1 MNGDSGT
8 TSSEFS
14 TMRATKR
21 KLDDAFYRLDAAVTP
36 KEPTDEQPPRKKL
49 LLSQSIYS
57 TLTKYGIKSKEADS
71 SKGPLRNFTSL
82 SKSAPHLSAILTRAA
97 TRTRERLSKSSSPGP
112 SVSTTADYRPSS
124 IPSFLNRLST
134 FKLST
139 YGNKPPQ
146 IDAVAA
152 SKCGW
157 TNDGKDRL
165 VCGICGVSWVVAGRE
180 GMSREAANALI
191 EKQRQQLVD
200 AHKSGCPW
208 KTRQCNGV
216 CHFSIVQSTMLTFR
230 YKDLIYRI
238 PLQSPAATVRELKT
252 NASILDPIL
261 QSVEIKHPLTPS
273 QLASLQ
279 AAITSAEPAPS
290 PEENSDQPTNG
301 TPPPSPSMTAVLTT
315 LFGWA
320 PAPERPRTTSLSR
333 STSRLPTA
341 SSTPSLSRASSL
353 APSSTPSI
361 LRDAASKAKARDT
374 SLLHCALCQRRIG
387 MWAFVSQTAPTTP
400 TPADDSTP
408 APQASKPSAPKQR
421 QFDLLKEHRSYCPY
435 VVRSTVVP
443 TLPST
448 SISTVSLPQS
458 RSGNGHVRSSSST
471 SQLSASGN
479 NGPIEGWRA
488 VLTVAL
494 RYRMVQRRKSSRR
507 LAQGIEEGGSG
518 HGDDMD
524 TEDGVNA
531 MLEGVKTRGGKDLL
545 KYVKGLLG

>member
-1 MNGDSGT
+1 MNGDSST
-8 TSSEFS
+8 VSSEFS

-36 KEPTDEQPPRKKL
+36 KETTDEQPPRKRP

-57 TLTKYGIKSKEADS
+57 TLTKYGIKSKEAES
-71 SKGPLRNFTSL
+71 SKGPLRNFSSL

-112 SVSTTADYRPSS
+112 PVSTTADYRPSS

-180 GMSREAANALI
+180 GMSREAGKKQTLSSRSNANN
-191 EKQRQQLVD
+191 
-200 AHKSGCPW
+200 SW
-208 KTRQCNGV
+208 
-216 CHFSIVQSTMLTFR
+216 MLTNPGVPGR
-230 YKDLIYRI
+230 HDNATYKDLIYRI

-279 AAITSAEPAPS
+279 AAITSAEPAPD
-290 PEENSDQPTNG
+290 PEENSDQLTNE
-301 TPPPSPSMTAVLTT
+301 TPPSPPSMTAVLTA

-387 MWAFVSQTAPTTP
+387 MWAFVSQTASTTP

-408 APQASKPSAPKQR
+408 APQTSKPPAPKQR

-448 SISTVSLPQS
+448 SISTASLPQP
-458 RSGNGHVRSSSST
+458 RSGSGHVRSSSST
-471 SQLSASGN
+471 SQLSTSGV

-507 LAQGIEEGGSG
+507 VVQGIEEGSSD

-524 TEDGVNA
+524 AEDGVNA

>member
-180 GMSREAANALI
+180 GMSREAGKKQMLSSRSNVNNLWTLTSLGVHGRHDNAT
-191 EKQRQQLVD
+191 
-200 AHKSGCPW
+200 H
-208 KTRQCNGV
+208 
-216 CHFSIVQSTMLTFR
+216 
-230 YKDLIYRI
+230 KDLIYRI
-238 PLQSPAATVRELKT
+238 PLQSPAATLREFKT
-252 NASILDPIL
+252 NASILDSIL

-320 PAPERPRTTSLSR
+320 PAPER
-333 STSRLPTA
+333 
-341 SSTPSLSRASSL
+341 
-353 APSSTPSI
+353 
-361 LRDAASKAKARDT
+361 
-374 SLLHCALCQRRIG
+374 

-408 APQASKPSAPKQR
+408 APQTSKPPAPKQR